1 MRFGHIYWRNPLWKT
16 SFLCSV
22 FILYVIFYKACR
34 DQQLAKARIPR
45 NFINSWADAKLVMHG
60 PVMRKKFIAST
71 FLQLVRIG
79 ENMGQNN
86 LYLD

>member
-1 MRFGHIYWRNPLWKT
+1 
-16 SFLCSV
+16 
-22 FILYVIFYKACR
+22 
-34 DQQLAKARIPR
+34 
-45 NFINSWADAKLVMHG
+45 MHG

-86 LYLD
+86 FVS